1 MHPRVKGDPLGHDLP
16 QFPPP
21 QPGYVD
27 LWSLDPILCGG
38 QLSCSKPRTLLYYAT
53 SPGTAYISAGAL
65 SQGKSEVEIKVVGP
79 VADDGA
85 RLFVTFTLTRKH
97 ILMWTEEEKNLFAA
111 VLLEHMKYAGLT
123 LKTLGIK

>member
-21 QPGYVD
+21 QPGSVD
-27 LWSLDPILCGG
+27 LWSLHTGIDGG
-38 QLSCSKPRTLLYYAT
+38 HLSCSKPRTLLYYAT

-65 SQGKSEVEIKVVGP
+65 REKQGKVEIKVVGP

-85 RLFVTFTLTRKH
+85 RLFVTFALTRKYL
-97 ILMWTEEEKNLFAA
+97 LMWTEDEKNLFSA
-111 VLLEHMKYAGLT
+111 VLKEHMKYAGLT
-123 LKTLGIK
+123 LKTLGMK